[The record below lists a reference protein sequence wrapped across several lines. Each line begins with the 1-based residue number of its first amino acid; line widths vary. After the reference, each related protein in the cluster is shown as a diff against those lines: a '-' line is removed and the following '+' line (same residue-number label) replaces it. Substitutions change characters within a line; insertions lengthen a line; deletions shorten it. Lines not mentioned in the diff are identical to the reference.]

1 MVLDVNWFYGSVAW
15 RPKNVP
21 RRDFR
26 LNDVSWSSV
35 ATSLLD
41 NSGYQTD
48 REIYDHA
55 AAISL
60 FAWRFRRSHERC
72 KTDRYINLAFGR
84 GHFALS
90 LCEELFNIFAR
101 VIMNAS
107 QWLHTLHLSH
117 NGSKKTKLISQR
129 RLNQIGDK
137 GARG

>member
-1 MVLDVNWFYGSVAW
+1 MTTLRQYHSSLG
-15 RPKNVP
+15 
-21 RRDFR
+21 DF
-26 LNDVSWSSV
+26 VG
-35 ATSLLD
+35 ATSD
-41 NSGYQTD
+41 
-48 REIYDHA
+48 A
-55 AAISL
+55 
-60 FAWRFRRSHERC
+60 
-72 KTDRYINLAFGR
+72 KPDRYINLAFGR